1 MALFRATKESSTEFS
16 NIENM
21 FTFPFAI
28 EEAGVPFSYIALGE
42 QKTIINGGDV
52 ETGVVIRLNALG
64 TVKNPKIY
72 NVDTIDRM
80 ILNVTMQ
87 AGDEITINTRKKE
100 KSITL
105 LRDGVTTNIVGRL
118 EAGSTWFNLLP
129 GDNVFTY
136 EADELPENLQC
147 TFIINNQFEGV

>member
-1 MALFRATKESSTEFS
+1 MSDGAFQSYKGKQYGIFEYRKYVYFS
-16 NIENM
+16 VCNRR
-21 FTFPFAI
+21 
-28 EEAGVPFSYIALGE
+28 GRVPFSYIALGE

-87 AGDEITINTRKKE
+87 AGDEITINTRKRKVNH
-100 KSITL
+100 T
-105 LRDGVTTNIVGRL
+105 
-118 EAGSTWFNLLP
+118 ST
-129 GDNVFTY
+129 
-136 EADELPENLQC
+136 
-147 TFIINNQFEGV
+147 